1 MYKEVIFLEAI
12 NFSVAVGY
20 LLGILLIFVVAKIF
34 FTPLKIILKLILNSV
49 LGVLF
54 LVVINLF
61 SAFTGIYIGIN
72 AVTAV
77 ALGVLG
83 IPGAC
88 LILLLQI
95 FF

>member
-1 MYKEVIFLEAI
+1 METIE
-12 NFSVAVGY
+12 FSVAVGY

-34 FTPLKIILKLILNSV
+34 FTPIKVILKLILNSL
-49 LGVLF
+49 LGVIVLIF
-54 LVVINLF
+54 INLF

-77 ALGVLG
+77 VLGVLG
-83 IPGAC
+83 IPGTC